1 MEKEISTDNLI
12 EKINTYCDI
21 VTEFSKLLETE
32 NEALRV
38 YDVEKI
44 AQLYDQKTHIVGAYR
59 SIVAFFIKNQTLLSN
74 IELSYREK
82 MKTLA
87 AGLDKLMKE
96 NDLLLKTK
104 MQTSQSVMDSFVGIA
119 KTVRNSNATSY
130 GAGGKYSNVDNA
142 QSAIALN
149 KTF

>member
-1 MEKEISTDNLI
+1 MEKEISTENLI

-21 VTEFSKLLETE
+21 VQQFSTLLETE
-32 NEALRV
+32 NDALRS
-38 YDVEKI
+38 YDIEKI
-44 AQLYDQKTHIVGAYR
+44 SQLYDQKAHIVGAYR
-59 SIVAFFIKNQTLLSN
+59 SIVAFFIKNQTLLSSLD
-74 IELSYREK
+74 LSYRER
-82 MKTLA
+82 MKNLA
-87 AGLDKLMKE
+87 AKLDELMKE

>member
-59 SIVAFFIKNQTLLSN
+59 SIVAFFIKNQTLLSS

-82 MKTLA
+82 LKTLA
-87 AGLDKLMKE
+87 AGLDICQKLYR
-96 NDLLLKTK
+96 N
-104 MQTSQSVMDSFVGIA
+104 VGVFGQA
-119 KTVRNSNATSY
+119 LPRQAGPFTAAAQPFAD
-130 GAGGKYSNVDNA
+130 GAVHIGIESHGESPLSSGLGA
-142 QSAIALN
+142 PCLRLR
-149 KTF
+149 